1 MPRTSAGVWLRAPSA
16 EKEIDMKRASDM
28 QKWNKKSKN
37 KYTAKTAVRKANGEK
52 ILWVKQ

>member
-1 MPRTSAGVWLRAPSA
+1 
-16 EKEIDMKRASDM
+16 M

-52 ILWVKQ
+52 ILWVKQKMSKFVLHTGINLV